1 MTDSKVIPLRPSG
14 QWTEPVLLRHAFG
27 SVLRR
32 ERKRQRR
39 TLDDVASEAGVSVQY
54 LSEIERGR
62 KEPSSEVIA
71 AVCGALG
78 GQLVDLVGA
87 VQLELS
93 SGGTRSAYSPVSS
106 GPASGQPQ
114 LLAALAA

>member
-1 MTDSKVIPLRPSG
+1 MANSKVVPLRTGP
-14 QWTEPVLLRHAFG
+14 QWREPVLLRHVVG

-39 TLDDVASEAGVSVQY
+39 TLDDVAVRAGVSVQY
-54 LSEIERGR
+54 LSEIERGL

-71 AVCGALG
+71 AVCASLG

-93 SGGTRSAYSPVSS
+93 SGGTSAARSPMS
-106 GPASGQPQ
+106 GVPASGQPQ
-114 LLAALAA
+114 LLAA

>member
-1 MTDSKVIPLRPSG
+1 MTDSKVVPLRPSR
-14 QWTEPVLLRHAFG
+14 QWPEPVLLRHVVG

-39 TLDDVASEAGVSVQY
+39 TLDDVASGAGVSVQY

-71 AVCGALG
+71 AVCAALG

-87 VQLELS
+87 VQIELS
-93 SGGTRSAYSPVSS
+93 SSGTRAIGNPMSS
-106 GPASGQPQ
+106 VPASGQPQ
-114 LLAALAA
+114 LLAA